1 MSDSVTFDF
10 LFFGYL
16 SLFVFLI
23 AAFCSL
29 INLLYFFVIFNLF
42 NLLFYPL
49 SVLSK
54 HFESC
59 FSVFKGIYHL
69 NQFCRLLQFLNFI
82 LFICVDVCFIF
93 NAMHRVRLGFFLCL
107 HNNIKGLESIYC
119 TVISLF
125 IVYSV
130 N

>member
-16 SLFVFLI
+16 SLFVFQI

-69 NQFCRLLQFLNFI
+69 NQFCRLLQFLNLI

-93 NAMHRVRLGFFLCL
+93 NALHRVRLGFF
-107 HNNIKGLESIYC
+107 YAC
-119 TVISLF
+119 TTTLKVLNLF
-125 IVYSV
+125 IVLL
-130 N
+130 